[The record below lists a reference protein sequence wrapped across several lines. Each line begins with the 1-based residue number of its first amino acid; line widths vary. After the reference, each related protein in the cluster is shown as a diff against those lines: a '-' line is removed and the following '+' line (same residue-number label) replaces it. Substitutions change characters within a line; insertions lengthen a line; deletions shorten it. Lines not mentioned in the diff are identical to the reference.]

1 MTNCIGLMGK
11 VFGHRFK
18 EFLIEYIPW
27 DTPQWKW
34 ESSRNLIKVCESLA
48 HRKYK
53 IICTR
58 CGEEKK

>member
-1 MTNCIGLMGK
+1 MNNCIGILGQL
-11 VFGHRFK
+11 FGHRFK

-27 DTPQWKW
+27 DTPQGKW

-53 IICTR
+53 IICAR